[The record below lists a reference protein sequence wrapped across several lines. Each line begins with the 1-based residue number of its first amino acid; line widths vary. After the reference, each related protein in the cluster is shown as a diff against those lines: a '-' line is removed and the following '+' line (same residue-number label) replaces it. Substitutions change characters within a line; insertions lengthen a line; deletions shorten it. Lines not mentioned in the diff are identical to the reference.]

1 MAAFSDVDGSNG
13 IDSEPVGNVLG
24 DGVINFLL
32 DFFFT
37 TGSLI
42 SGFAWSA
49 SFSSSHK
56 ICFNKLKEIN
66 WTFSLLI

>member
-1 MAAFSDVDGSNG
+1 MATFGDVDGSNG
-13 IDSEPVGNVLG
+13 IDSEPVGDILV

-32 DFFFT
+32 DFFLA

-42 SGFAWSA
+42 RGFAWSA

-66 WTFSLLI
+66 STLR